1 MSDFVVDTNNVF
13 KRYDM
18 FIQSKA
24 YTSNLSF
31 DVTNTVRNIFVKS
44 KFVAEKMY
52 LKLKKNLT

>member
-1 MSDFVVDTNNVF
+1 MSDFVVEPNNVF

-24 YTSNLSF
+24 YTSNLSL

-44 KFVAEKMY
+44 KFVAEKSCI
-52 LKLKKNLT
+52 LN

>member
-24 YTSNLSF
+24 YTSNLSL
-31 DVTNTVRNIFVKS
+31 DVTNTVGKIFCKI
-44 KFVAEKMY
+44 
-52 LKLKKNLT
+52 KKVVS